1 MKRNDQAGLTA
12 LDPLLF
18 SLERCCSS
26 TPGNR
31 TNVLGCGDD
40 GVEESCG
47 KKKAWETQVRKIGGV
62 VIEYRSL
69 HLCYQGST
77 CTGVAQS
84 MCLEGKLVCILHV
97 SFCVSR

>member
-47 KKKAWETQVRKIGGV
+47 KKKGMGNT
-62 VIEYRSL
+62 
-69 HLCYQGST
+69 GS
-77 CTGVAQS
+77 
-84 MCLEGKLVCILHV
+84 
-97 SFCVSR
+97 